1 MGSPKARRRGH
12 LRQRGRS
19 WVVTYRVDG
28 RQVWRSFKSREAAE
42 LHLADVQPKLA
53 RGELRAPVRVTFKTA
68 AEAWHA
74 NGKTVK
80 GWKPSTTRDYRSV
93 LDKWL
98 IAEFGPKR
106 LEDVTSRSI
115 VDWRRSKMQELDR
128 RKKMSRRT
136 ADKLVSVLHSI
147 FEFSR
152 RTYDHGENPAA
163 SVERLPMRYDG
174 GRFDFYTAEEVWS
187 LVRATESEQDGA
199 IFLLAA
205 FSGLRRGECLGLR
218 WRDVDF
224 ERQAIRVEHSLSAV
238 DGELG
243 TPKSG
248 QMRSVPMAP
257 DVAQALARLS
267 QRERFTGR
275 ADFVFVGDEGGPLD
289 GSALRRRY
297 VEALK
302 AAELRP
308 LRFHDLRHSFGTIA
322 ANAAL
327 SGRELQAWMGHADY
341 RTTARYLHYRER
353 GDEAARLATA
363 FSAGSELQAEVQAE
377 AVHGAAAGF
386 RGEEVAAA

>member
-1 MGSPKARRRGH
+1 MASPKARRRGH
-12 LRQRGRS
+12 LRQRGSS

-28 RQVWRSFKSREAAE
+28 GRVWRSFKSREAAE
-42 LHLADVQPKLA
+42 LHLADAQPRLA
-53 RGELRAPVRVTFKTA
+53 RGEIQAPTRVTFKAA
-68 AEAWHA
+68 AEAWHRH
-74 NGKTVK
+74 GKHVK

-98 IAEFGPKR
+98 VREFGSRR
-106 LEDVTSRSI
+106 LEEVTARSI
-115 VDWRRSKMQELDR
+115 GEWRRQKMESG
-128 RKKMSRRT
+128 KMSRRT

-147 FEFSR
+147 FEFAR
-152 RTYDHGENPAA
+152 REYHHSENPAA
-163 SVERLPMRYDG
+163 GVERLPVRYDG
-174 GRFDFYTAEEVWS
+174 GRFDFYMPEEVWS
-187 LVRATESEQDGA
+187 LVRAAESDQDGT

-205 FSGLRRGECLGLR
+205 FTGLRRGEALALR

-224 ERQAIRVEHSLSAV
+224 ERQAIRVEHSLSAANG
-238 DGELG
+238 DLG

-267 QRERFTGR
+267 QRERFIDR
-275 ADFVFVGDEGGPLD
+275 DNFVFVGEHGSPLD

-297 VEALK
+297 VK
-302 AAELRP
+302 AQEGAELRKI
-308 LRFHDLRHSFGTIA
+308 RFHDLRHSFGTIA

-363 FSAGSELQAEVQAE
+363 FAPPAELQPDCNQEGSTE
-377 AVHGAAAGF
+377 ALSPAAA
-386 RGEEVAAA
+386 